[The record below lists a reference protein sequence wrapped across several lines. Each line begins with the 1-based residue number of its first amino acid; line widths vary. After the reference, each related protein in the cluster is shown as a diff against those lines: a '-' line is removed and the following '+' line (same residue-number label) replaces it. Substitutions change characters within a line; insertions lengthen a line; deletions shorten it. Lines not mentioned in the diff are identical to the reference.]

1 MNEAVYLSTAH
12 LYYDINI
19 VNVKATCSYISRDQ
33 NAFGS
38 RFSKFIKSIFSLTL
52 RKVAMNE
59 LELSKVL
66 LCKRIDVSLGVA
78 EDEDLLVS
86 ILLNEFL
93 DVGYFVW
100 E

>member
-1 MNEAVYLSTAH
+1 MNETVYLSTAH
-12 LYYDINI
+12 LYYDIDI
-19 VNVKATCSYISRDQ
+19 INVKASSSHISRDQ
-33 NAFGS
+33 NAPGS
-38 RFSKFIKSIFSLTL
+38 RFSKFIEGIFSLAL
-52 RKVAMNE
+52 RKVAVNE

-66 LCKRIDVSLGVA
+66 LCKRIDVFLGLA

-86 ILLNEFL
+86 VLLNEFL